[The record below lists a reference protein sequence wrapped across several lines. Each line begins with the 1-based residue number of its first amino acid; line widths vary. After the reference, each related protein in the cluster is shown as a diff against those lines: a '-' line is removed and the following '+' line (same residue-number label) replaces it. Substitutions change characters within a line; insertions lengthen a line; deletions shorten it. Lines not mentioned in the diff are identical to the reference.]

1 MRSLGFHPCPMTRTT
16 LLATLASGFLALS
29 SLAQQKPNIIFIMAD
44 DQGYADLGCYGSKH
58 IVTPYIDRMAV
69 EGMRFTDCYSGSAV
83 CAPTRCVL
91 MTGMHPGHCK
101 RRDNTATGNL
111 EFFKKLDRRPLVF
124 LEQSDLTVA
133 EQLKTAGY
141 ATGGFGKWGLGNPG
155 TDGVP
160 ERQGFDLWF
169 GYYDQVHA
177 HTYYT
182 DHLLRNS
189 QKVPLDG
196 KTYSHTPIIEEAF
209 GFIEKNAQVE
219 VPFFAYFAI
228 CPPHGKYVVPDQG
241 IYKNKPWSN
250 PVKNYAAMCT
260 LIDSNVGDLM
270 KLLKKLG
277 IDDNTIVFYTSD
289 NGPNKQFVPTLA
301 SNKPFRG
308 VKRQLTEGGLR
319 CPMVV
324 RWPGKIKPGTT
335 SSFAWTHKDFFAT
348 ACDLAGAKLPAPT
361 DSVSVLPTLLGKKQP
376 ALNNLYWEI
385 HHPFQQAVRSG
396 KWKAFRS
403 GTKAPLQLYDLSAD
417 PTESTNLAKEHPA
430 IVAQLETLLAREH
443 QPSKFFPAVEMPKA
457 KRKRK

>member
-1 MRSLGFHPCPMTRTT
+1 
-16 LLATLASGFLALS
+16 
-29 SLAQQKPNIIFIMAD
+29 MAE
-44 DQGYADLGCYGSKH
+44 
-58 IVTPYIDRMAV
+58 
-69 EGMRFTDCYSGSAV
+69 EGLRFTDCYSGSAV

-91 MTGMHPGHCK
+91 MTGLHPGHCK

-141 ATGGFGKWGLGNPG
+141 STGGFGKWGLGNPG
-155 TDGVP
+155 TEGVP
-160 ERQGFDLWF
+160 EKQGFDLWF

-209 GFIEKNAQVE
+209 GFIEKNAQAKI
-219 VPFFAYFAI
+219 PFFAYFAI

-241 IYKNKPWSN
+241 VYKNKPWGD

-260 LIDSNVGDLM
+260 LLDTNVGDLM

-289 NGPNKQFVPTLA
+289 NGPNKQFVPTLE

-308 VKRQLTEGGLR
+308 FKRQLTEGGLR

-376 ALNNLYWEI
+376 PLNNLYWEI

-396 KWKAFRS
+396 KWKALRS
-403 GTKAPLQLYDLSAD
+403 GTKAPLQLYDLSTD
-417 PTESTNLAKEHPA
+417 PTESTNLAKDHPA

-443 QPSKFFPAVEMPKA
+443 EPSKFFPAVEMPKA
-457 KRKRK
+457 KRKRN